1 MKDMKKENLIQHI
14 WTILCS
20 SSSIDSQ
27 TNNVSL
33 YNVVEE
39 VGFQL
44 QPTNGQQVNF
54 SEKKGVPFNMEV
66 VSLWKR
72 TNQENLVA
80 DAKIELLDP
89 SNQKMQEALY
99 KLEFKPQHQRM
110 RSIIKMN
117 GITITGQGE
126 YNFSI
131 LLKEEGS
138 DNFKEVART
147 PIVIKITAPTD
158 LGLLQK

>member
-1 MKDMKKENLIQHI
+1 MKKENLIQHI
-14 WTILCS
+14 WSILCS

-33 YNVVEE
+33 YNIVEE
-39 VGFQL
+39 VGFKL
-44 QPTNGQQVNF
+44 QQTNEQQVNF
-54 SEKKGVPFNMEV
+54 SEEKKWPFNVEV

-72 TNQENLVA
+72 TNQGNLVA

-89 SNQKMQEALY
+89 SNKKMQEVLY

-131 LLKEEGS
+131 LLKEDGS
-138 DNFKEVART
+138 DKFKEITRI
-147 PIVIKITAPTD
+147 PIVVKITAPTD
-158 LGLLQK
+158 LRLLQK

>member
-1 MKDMKKENLIQHI
+1 MKKENLIQHI

-33 YNVVEE
+33 YNIIEE

-54 SEKKGVPFNMEV
+54 SEKKGLPFNMEV

-80 DAKIELLDP
+80 DAKVELLDP

-110 RSIIKMN
+110 RFIIKMN
-117 GITITGQGE
+117 GITITSQGE

-131 LLKEEGS
+131 LLKEDGS
-138 DNFKEVART
+138 DNFKEVARI
-147 PIVIKITAPTD
+147 PIVVKITAPTD
-158 LGLLQK
+158 LRLLQK